1 MKDQKNVSVRP
12 FGMRDKV
19 GYLFGDLG
27 NDLMFNFA
35 SSYILV
41 FYTKVMGVNAAL
53 VGMMLLC
60 SKLLDAFTDITMG
73 RIVDTSKPAKD
84 GRFRPWIR
92 RMAGPVAIASFLMY
106 QSGLAGA
113 PMPFKIALMWITYI
127 LWGSVFY
134 TSINIPYGSMASALT
149 EDPKGRAS
157 LSTWRS
163 MGGTFSSLFIGV
175 IAPIVVYTTDANGN
189 QIAVGSRFTLIA
201 GIFSVAAVICYAI
214 CYAATTER
222 VKDVPN
228 INKVSLGQTFKGI
241 FMNKALIIL
250 IICSVFLMLCSNV
263 TNSLSQYVYIDYFS
277 NKSALSAMSM
287 VGIGASML
295 MAPFI
300 AKATGKFG
308 KKEISSALFI
318 FAGLTQLVLCLLRVT
333 DVWVYFGF
341 AVVNLFAYGF
351 WTMTVWAHVSDVID
365 YHQILT
371 HTREDGVVYASYS
384 FSRKVGQ
391 AIGSGLSGFVLGL
404 ISFDTTVGA
413 VQTDAVKSSLY
424 TVATAI
430 PAAVY
435 ILVGIILIVL
445 YPLSKKV
452 INDNVEELKKRRANG
467 VQ

>member
-1 MKDQKNVSVRP
+1 MKNQVNVSTRP
-12 FGMRDKV
+12 FGIRDKV

-53 VGMMLLC
+53 VGAMLLC

-73 RIVDTSKPAKD
+73 RIVDTSKAAKD

-113 PMPFKIALMWITYI
+113 PMAVKIVLMWVTYI

-134 TSINIPYGSMASALT
+134 TSINIPYGSMAAALT

-163 MGGTFSSLFIGV
+163 MGGTFSGLFIGV
-175 IAPIVVYTTDANGN
+175 VTPIVIYTTDANGN
-189 QIAVGSRFTLIA
+189 QVLSGPRLTMIA
-201 GIFSVAAVICYAI
+201 GIFSVAAIICYAV
-214 CYAATTER
+214 CYLNTTER

-228 INKVSLGQTFKGI
+228 ISKVSLGQTFKGI
-241 FMNKALIIL
+241 FMNKALLIL
-250 IICSVFLMLCSNV
+250 ILCSILLMLCSNV
-263 TNSLSQYVYIDYFS
+263 TNGLSQYVYIDYFN
-277 NKSALSAMSM
+277 NKGALSLMTF
-287 VGIGASML
+287 VGVGVSIL

-300 AKATGKFG
+300 AKITAKYG
-308 KKEISSALFI
+308 KKEVSSILFFI
-318 FAGLTQLVLCLLRVT
+318 AGVSQIILCLLRVT
-333 DVWVYFGF
+333 NVWVYFSF
-341 AVVNLFAYGF
+341 AIINTFAFGF

-365 YHQILT
+365 YQQILT
-371 HTREDGVVYASYS
+371 HTREDGIVYASYS

-391 AIGSGLSGFVLGL
+391 AIGSGLSGFVLGM
-404 ISFDTTVGA
+404 IAFDTTPGV
-413 VQTDAVKSSLY
+413 VQTAAVKSSLY
-424 TVATAI
+424 TIATSI

-435 ILVGIILIVL
+435 IIVALILMFV
-445 YPLSKKV
+445 YPLTKNI
-452 INDNVEELKKRRANG
+452 INQNVEELKKRREQG
-467 VQ
+467 IQ